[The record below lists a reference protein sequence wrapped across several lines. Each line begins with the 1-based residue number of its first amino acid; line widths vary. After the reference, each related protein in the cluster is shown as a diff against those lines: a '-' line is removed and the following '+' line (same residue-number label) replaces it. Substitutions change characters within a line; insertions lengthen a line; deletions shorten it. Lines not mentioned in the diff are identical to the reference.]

1 MIIKSVEA
9 FDKTVAENPAVLVY
23 FSSPSC
29 SVCHSLKPK
38 VFEAAAVRY
47 EKMVCAE
54 VDISVT
60 PEIGAKLNILA
71 APTVVIFLD
80 GKEFVR
86 KSRAF
91 SVDGLLDEIERPYTI
106 FLG

>member
-1 MIIKSVEA
+1 MITTLEA
-9 FDKTVAENPAVLVY
+9 YDRLIAENPAVLVY
-23 FSSPSC
+23 FSSPTC

-38 VFEAAAVRY
+38 VFEAAAARY
-47 EKMVCAE
+47 EKMVCEE
-54 VDISVT
+54 VDISVS
-60 PEIGAKLNILA
+60 PEIGARLNVLA

-80 GKEFVR
+80 SKEFVR

-91 SVDGLLDEIERPYTI
+91 SVDGMLDEIERPYTI

>member
-1 MIIKSVEA
+1 MITSVEA
-9 FDKTVAENPAVLVY
+9 YEKLIGENPAVLVY
-23 FSSPSC
+23 FSSPAC

-38 VFEAAAVRY
+38 VFEAAAARY
-47 EKMVCAE
+47 EKMVCEE

-60 PEIGAKLNILA
+60 PEIGAKLNVLA

-91 SVDGLLDEIERPYTI
+91 SVDGLLDEIARPYQI

>member
-1 MIIKSVEA
+1 MITTIEEYESLIRE
-9 FDKTVAENPAVLVY
+9 TPAVLVY

-29 SVCHSLKPK
+29 NVCHSLKPK
-38 VFEAAAVRY
+38 VFEAAAARY
-47 EKMVCAE
+47 GKMVCEE
-54 VDISVT
+54 VDISVS
-60 PEIGAKLNILA
+60 PEIGARLNVLA
-71 APTVVIFLD
+71 APTVMIFLD

-91 SVDGLLDEIERPYTI
+91 SVDGLLDEIERPYTL

>member
-1 MIIKSVEA
+1 MIHTIEDLDA
-9 FDKTVAENPAVLVY
+9 ALANHPALLVY
-23 FSSPSC
+23 FSSPAC

-38 VFEAAAVRY
+38 VFAAAAERY
-47 EKMVCAE
+47 EKMVCEE
-54 VDISVT
+54 VDISQAPDV
-60 PEIGAKLNILA
+60 GAKLNVLA
-71 APTVVIFLD
+71 APTVIIFLD

-86 KSRAF
+86 KTRAF

>member
-1 MIIKSVEA
+1 MITTIEKY
-9 FDKTVAENPAVLVY
+9 DKLLKENPAVLVY

-38 VFEAAAVRY
+38 VFEAAAARY
-47 EKMVCAE
+47 EKMVCEE
-54 VDISVT
+54 VDISVS
-60 PEIGAKLNILA
+60 PEIGARLNVLA

-80 GKEFVR
+80 GKEFAR

>member
-1 MIIKSVEA
+1 MITTVEEYE
-9 FDKTVAENPAVLVY
+9 KTVSENPAVLVY

-38 VFEAAAVRY
+38 VFEAAAARY
-47 EKMVCAE
+47 EKMVCEE
-54 VDISVT
+54 VDISVS

>member
-1 MIIKSVEA
+1 MINSVEE
-9 FDKTVAENPAVLVY
+9 FDKAVAENPAVLVY
-23 FSSPSC
+23 FSSPAC

-38 VFEAAAVRY
+38 VFAAAAERY
-47 EKMVCAE
+47 EKMTCAE
-54 VDISVT
+54 VDISLS
-60 PEIGAKLNILA
+60 PEVGAKLNILA

-91 SVDGLLDEIERPYTI
+91 SVDGLLDEVERPYTI

>member
-1 MIIKSVEA
+1 MITSVEA
-9 FDKTVAENPAVLVY
+9 YEALIKENPAVLLY
-23 FSSPSC
+23 FSSPAC

-38 VFEAAAVRY
+38 VFAAAAERY
-47 EKMVCAE
+47 EKMVCEE
-54 VDISVT
+54 VDISVS
-60 PEIGAKLNILA
+60 PEVGARLNVLA

-86 KSRAF
+86 KTRAF